1 MMFKTMKLLNKKYQ
15 KMLISGMSL
24 PIAMMFTIGGSGILY
39 AFYNQLY
46 ARNWNTNYKIAKYK
60 AKLNAHSGI
69 THAMANYLY
78 RRDFISVSDS
88 IEKKVKVDDIYPERL
103 KEEESIAPNPK
114 NMGKYIVY
122 PYKEYNSEIAKYNPK
137 AWSQGESSLKNLYNN
152 VIIVKDTVNIE
163 LTTASSLS
171 DFLYL
176 TNSEKAGGAPFVFN
190 GYPSFN
196 NRREVN
202 FGSGDSFNQLWP
214 GGETVCD
221 VDIKTNG
228 QFVMSDFGCPTF
240 ENTVTLM
247 EDEEGN
253 VNFPDLGM
261 CNENQVFQGEP
272 ALDTLKATCLPP
284 DGYEEMKRAVENS
297 NDHILLDAT
306 TKLNWQPTYF
316 SRDTLIMTD
325 VEFFTENGGG
335 VKVKQW
341 WYLMPPYLNTNL
353 ETPFVFGSALNSP
366 GYTCTETN
374 LYDCDKYKESMRNF
388 HSKNVLSNGYD
399 TFINSI
405 VQGTYGFHHYD
416 VPDIHTASSSWTSQL
431 NDNHLLPEY
440 QQDGF
445 VKYYCNGKPTAIYVK
460 GGPVRVHGTYKGQY
474 TVVTDEY
481 TTYNRHAWG
490 SNLSAQSG
498 GARLDTLWNNIWIT
512 DDIRNDDGSWSGS
525 LLNAQPD
532 EVSDLG
538 CIGGSKNVLGLV
550 SGANGYVAN
559 TPENGAKNN
568 TWGQDVHIHAHI
580 IAFNESFSV
589 QYWQNT
595 LNTGGYTYT
604 NPPYGDGQGVA
615 RYGNGGTT
623 DYRGTIYLWGGIV
636 QKYRGYTVRNNPGP
650 YPTNNI
656 GMDKNYNFDCNLKC
670 NFPPLY
676 PENIESSNCGDMQE
690 EEKKYNVYKY
700 F

>member
-1 MMFKTMKLLNKKYQ
+1 MNTKYQ
-15 KMLISGMSL
+15 KIIISGMSL
-24 PIAMMFTIGGSGILY
+24 PIAMMFTLGGSGILY

-60 AKLNAHSGI
+60 AKLNANSGI
-69 THAMANYLY
+69 AHAMANYLY
-78 RRDFISVSDS
+78 RRDFLGIADS
-88 IEKKVKVDDIYPERL
+88 IENRVLVDNIYPERL
-103 KEEESIAPNPK
+103 NEGESIAPNPK
-114 NMGKYIVY
+114 NMGKYLVY
-122 PYKEYNSEIAKYNPK
+122 PYREYNSEVSKMNPK
-137 AWSQGESSLKNLYNN
+137 AWSEGQAHIKNLYNN
-152 VIIVKDTVNIE
+152 IIIVKDTVNIE
-163 LTTASSLS
+163 LTTSSSLS

-190 GYPSFN
+190 GYPAFN

-228 QFVMSDFGCPTF
+228 QFVMSDFGCPVF
-240 ENTVTLM
+240 NNTVTLM
-247 EDEEGN
+247 EDDEGN
-253 VNFPDLGM
+253 VNFPDLGI
-261 CNENQVFQGEP
+261 CNENQVFQGIP
-272 ALDTLKATCLPP
+272 PLDTLKATCLPP
-284 DGYEEMKRAVENS
+284 DGYAEMKHAIENS

-316 SRDTLIMTD
+316 ARDTLIMTD
-325 VEFFTENGGG
+325 IEFFTENGGG

-341 WYLMPPYLNTNL
+341 WYLMPPYLNTIHA
-353 ETPFVFGSALNSP
+353 G
-366 GYTCTETN
+366 
-374 LYDCDKYKESMRNF
+374 
-388 HSKNVLSNGYD
+388 
-399 TFINSI
+399 
-405 VQGTYGFHHYD
+405 GT
-416 VPDIHTASSSWTSQL
+416 AWTSQL

-445 VKYYCNGKPTAIYVK
+445 IKYYCNGRPTAIYVK

-498 GARLDTLWNNIWIT
+498 GARLDTLWNNIWII
-512 DDIRNDDGSWSGS
+512 DDIRNSDASWNGS

-532 EVSDLG
+532 EVDDFG
-538 CIGGSKNVLGLV
+538 CEGGSSNVLGLV
-550 SGANGYVAN
+550 SGANVYVAN
-559 TPENGAKNN
+559 TPENGARNN
-568 TWGQDVHIHAHI
+568 TWNQDIHIHAHI
-580 IAFNESFSV
+580 IAFNESFAV

-595 LNTGGYTYT
+595 VNTAGSTYS
-604 NPPYGDGQGVA
+604 NPPYGDGQGIP
-615 RYGNGGTT
+615 RYGTGGTT

-650 YPTNNI
+650 YPTNDI

-676 PENIESSNCGDMQE
+676 PENIESSSCGDMQE

>member
-1 MMFKTMKLLNKKYQ
+1 MNMKYQ
-15 KMLISGMSL
+15 KIILSGMSL
-24 PIAMMFTIGGSGILY
+24 PIAMMFTLGGSGILY

-46 ARNWNTNYKIAKYK
+46 SRNWNTNYKIAKYK
-60 AKLNAHSGI
+60 AKLNANSGI
-69 THAMANYLY
+69 AHAMSNYLY
-78 RRDFISVSDS
+78 RRDFISVADS
-88 IEKKVKVDDIYPERL
+88 IENKIAIDNIYPDRL
-103 KEEESIAPNPK
+103 KEGESIAPNPK
-114 NMGKYIVY
+114 SMGKYIVY
-122 PYKEYNSEIAKYNPK
+122 PSKEYNSEVAKLNPK
-137 AWSQGESSLKNLYNN
+137 AWSEGQAPIKNLYNN
-152 VIIVKDTVNIE
+152 IIVVKDTVNIE

-176 TNSEKAGGAPFVFN
+176 TASEKAGGAPFVFN

-202 FGSGDSFNQLWP
+202 FGPGDSFNQLWP

-221 VDIKTNG
+221 VAIKTNG

-240 ENTVTLM
+240 NNTVTLM

-272 ALDTLKATCLPP
+272 PLDTLKATCLPP
-284 DGYEEMKRAVENS
+284 DGYDDMKYAIENS

-306 TKLNWQPTYF
+306 RKLNWQPTYF
-316 SRDTLIMTD
+316 ARDTLIMTD
-325 VEFFTENGGG
+325 IEFFTENGGG

-341 WYLMPPYLNTNL
+341 WYLMPPYLNTSM
-353 ETPFVFGSALNSP
+353 EMPFIFGSALNSP
-366 GYTCTETN
+366 GYTCSETN
-374 LYDCDKYKESMRNF
+374 LYNCNKYTESMRRF
-388 HSKNVLSNGYD
+388 HNKNILSNGSD
-399 TFINSI
+399 SFINAI

-416 VPDIHTASSSWTSQL
+416 IPNIHASGSVWTSQL
-431 NDNHLLPEY
+431 NDSHLLPEY

-445 VKYYCNGKPTAIYVK
+445 IKYYCNSRPTAIYVK

-490 SNLSAQSG
+490 SNLSASSG
-498 GARLDTLWNNIWIT
+498 GAKLDTLWNNIWII
-512 DDIRNDDGSWSGS
+512 DDIRNADASWSGS

-532 EVSDLG
+532 EVSNFG
-538 CIGGSKNVLGLV
+538 CEGGSENVLGLV
-550 SGANGYVAN
+550 SGANVYVAN

-568 TWGQDVHIHAHI
+568 TWGEDIHIHAHI
-580 IAFNESFSV
+580 IAFNESFAV

-595 LNTGGYTYT
+595 VSTNGFTYSE
-604 NPPYGDGQGVA
+604 PPYGDGQGVP

-636 QKYRGYTVRNNPGP
+636 QKFRGYTVRNNPGP

-676 PENIESSNCGDMQE
+676 PENIESSDCGDMQE

>member
-1 MMFKTMKLLNKKYQ
+1 MHNLKIKTKYQ
-15 KMLISGMSL
+15 KLILSGMSL
-24 PIAMMFTIGGSGILY
+24 PIAMMFTLGGSGILY

-46 ARNWNTNYKIAKYK
+46 SRNWNVNYKIAKYK
-60 AKLNAHSGI
+60 AKLNANSGI

-78 RRDFISVSDS
+78 LRDFISVADS
-88 IEKKVKVDDIYPERL
+88 IENGLSIEDIYPERL
-103 KEEESIAPNPK
+103 DIKESIAPNPRK
-114 NMGKYIVY
+114 MGRYIVL
-122 PYKEYNSEIAKYNPK
+122 PYKEYNSEVSKFNPK
-137 AWSQGESSLKNLYNN
+137 AWSEGQATVKNLYNN
-152 VIIVKDTVNIE
+152 TIIVKDTVNIE

-176 TNSEKAGGAPFVFN
+176 TNSERAGGAPFVFD
-190 GYPSFN
+190 GSPSFN

-202 FGSGDSFNQLWP
+202 FGSGDSFNSLWP
-214 GGETVCD
+214 GSETVCD

-240 ENTVTLM
+240 NNTVSLM
-247 EDEEGN
+247 EDQDGN
-253 VNFPDLGM
+253 VNFPDLGF
-261 CNENQVFQGEP
+261 CNEQQVFQGDP
-272 ALDTLKATCLPP
+272 PLDTLKATCLPP
-284 DGYEEMKRAVENS
+284 DGYDDMKRAVENS
-297 NDHILLDAT
+297 NDHIFLDAT

-316 SRDTLIMTD
+316 ARDTLIMTD
-325 VEFFTENGGG
+325 LEFFTENGGG

-341 WYLMPPYLNTNL
+341 WFLMPPYLNTTM
-353 ETPFVFGSALNSP
+353 EMPFVFGSALNSP
-366 GYTCTETN
+366 GYTCTESN
-374 LYDCDKYKESMRNF
+374 LYNCDKYTESMQQF
-388 HSKNVLSNGYD
+388 HAKNVLSSGMDYS
-399 TFINSI
+399 INPI
-405 VQGTYGFHHYD
+405 VKGTYGFHHYD
-416 VPDIHTASSSWTSQL
+416 IPDIHAAGSVWTSQL

-440 QQDGF
+440 QNDGF

-481 TTYNRHAWG
+481 TAYNRHAWG
-490 SNLSAQSG
+490 SNLSASSG
-498 GARLDTLWNNIWIT
+498 GAKIDTLWNNIWIT
-512 DDIRNDDGSWSGS
+512 DDIRNEDASWNGS
-525 LLNAQPD
+525 LLNAQPE

-538 CIGGSKNVLGLV
+538 CVGGSKNVLGLV
-550 SGANGYVAN
+550 SGANVYVAN
-559 TPENGAKNN
+559 TQENGARNN

-595 LNTGGYTYT
+595 MNTAGSMYS
-604 NPPYGDGQGVA
+604 NPPYGDGQGIP
-615 RYGNGGTT
+615 RYGTGGTT

-650 YPTNNI
+650 YATNDI

-676 PENIESSNCGDMQE
+676 PENIESSNCGDIQE
-690 EEKKYNVYKY
+690 EEKKYNVYRY